1 MIILIL
7 FAFLGGLITILS
19 PCILPILPIV
29 LSGSVTGGKRRP
41 MGVVTG
47 FIVSFTFFTLFLSV
61 IVRATGLSADVLRVT
76 AVVVIALSGIS
87 LLVPSFQIAVE
98 KLLSRIAAFAPKQN
112 TNDGFLS
119 GVLVG
124 MSLGLIWTPCVGPI
138 LASIITLAATSS
150 VGVNAVIITL
160 SYAIGTAVPLLAITM
175 GGRSLL
181 TSHPWLLANTPR
193 IQKAFGV
200 LMLITAVAI
209 YNSWDR
215 SFQTYIL
222 DKFPA
227 YGTGL
232 TKLED
237 NAIVRNQLN
246 SLQKGGPM
254 LSNLL
259 ESNYGNAPEFIPGG
273 EWINSPPLT
282 MKELRGKVVLIDFW
296 TYTCINCIRTLP
308 YLKAWHEKYN
318 DKGLVIV
325 GVHTPEFEFEKEINN
340 VKKAV
345 TDFGL
350 TYPIMQDND
359 YKTWRAYANRYWPAK
374 YMVDKNGKIR
384 YTHFGE
390 GDYDETE
397 TTIQKLL
404 GEAGAE
410 INDKVQNPTYQVE
423 SRTPETYLGFE
434 RMAGLV
440 SPERVSPDNVVTFT
454 APVSLP
460 KNSFALSG
468 AWTIGAERATPQ
480 TGATLTYH
488 FDAKEVFLVMRPSP
502 NAKGGLRVYLD
513 GKVVTDENKGE
524 DVTEGNVKITSDRLY
539 KLIKLPKAGS
549 HILKLEIL
557 DGDIE
562 LFAFTFG

>member
-98 KLLSRIAAFAPKQN
+98 KLLSRLAAFAPKQN

-160 SYAIGTAVPLLAITM
+160 SYALGTAVPLLAITM

-246 SLQKGGPM
+246 SLQKGGSM

-404 GEAGAE
+404 GETGAE

-440 SPERVSPDNVVTFT
+440 SPERVSPNNVVTFT

-480 TGATLTYH
+480 TGATLTYR

>member
-98 KLLSRIAAFAPKQN
+98 KLLSRLAAFAPKQN

-397 TTIQKLL
+397 TMIQKLL
-404 GEAGAE
+404 GEVGAE
-410 INDKVQNPTYQVE
+410 INDKVLNPTYQVE

>member
-98 KLLSRIAAFAPKQN
+98 KLLSRLAAFAPKQN

-404 GEAGAE
+404 EEAGAE
-410 INDKVQNPTYQVE
+410 INDKVLNPTYQVE

>member
-29 LSGSVTGGKRRP
+29 LSGSITGGKRRP

-47 FIVSFTFFTLFLSV
+47 FIASFTFFTLFLSA
-61 IVRATGLSADVLRVT
+61 IVRATGLSADVLRLT

-87 LLVPSFQIAVE
+87 LLVPAFQVAVE
-98 KLLSRIAAFAPKQN
+98 KFFSRLTALAPKQN

-150 VGVNAVIITL
+150 VGLNAVIITL

-200 LMLITAVAI
+200 LMLVTAVAI

-237 NAIVRNQLN
+237 NAIVRNQLD
-246 SLQKGGPM
+246 SLQKGGSM
-254 LSNLL
+254 LSDLL
-259 ESNYGNAPEFIPGG
+259 ESNYGNAPEFIAGG
-273 EWINSPPLT
+273 EWLNSPPLT
-282 MKELRGKVVLIDFW
+282 MKELRGKVVLVDFW

-308 YLKAWHEKYN
+308 YLKTWHDKYK

-325 GVHTPEFEFEKEINN
+325 GVHTPEFEFEKEVDN
-340 VKKAV
+340 VKKAAA
-345 TDFGL
+345 DFGL

-397 TTIQKLL
+397 TMIQKLL
-404 GEAGAE
+404 GETGAD
-410 INDKVQNPTYQVE
+410 IDDKVENPSYQVE

-440 SPERVSPDNVVTFT
+440 SPERVSPNNAVTFT
-454 APVSLP
+454 TPVSLP
-460 KNSFALSG
+460 KNTFALSG
-468 AWTIGAERATPQ
+468 SWTIGAERATPQ
-480 TGATLTYH
+480 AGATLTYH
-488 FDAKEVFLVMRPSP
+488 FDAREVFLVMRPSP

-513 GKVVTDENKGE
+513 GKVVTGENKGE
-524 DVTEGNVKITSDRLY
+524 DVIDGNVKITSDRLY
-539 KLIKLPKAGS
+539 KLIKLPKAGA
-549 HILKLEIL
+549 HILKLEVL